1 MVQITRLITNQLIIG
16 KTTTSSTSFTIESPY
31 EVIPT
36 QEGVQLI
43 PLDEHILGK
52 KIQLINI
59 AINNTIY
66 SNECSQELT
75 NSYLSTIS
83 GIELESDKKLII

>member
-16 KTTTSSTSFTIESPY
+16 KTTTTQNSYTIEQPY

-36 QEGVQLI
+36 AEGVQII

-52 KIQLINI
+52 KINLIQI
-59 AINNTIY
+59 SQDNTIY
-66 SNECSQELT
+66 SNECSQDLG

-83 GIELESDKKLII
+83 GIQLEDNKLII